1 MVPGLTARD
10 REGDMSKIDVK
21 EMIKE
26 MVDRIMKHTGRDKLS
41 GSVQKMI
48 KEKKDDKA
56 N

>member
-1 MVPGLTARD
+1 
-10 REGDMSKIDVK
+10 
-21 EMIKE
+21 MIKD
-26 MVDRIMKHTGRDKLS
+26 MVNRIMKHTGRDKLS